1 MARQITKEMAL
12 AIAKKLGATCKT
24 KKNSPHDLWVI
35 YHNGQRIAQFG
46 IRRAS
51 KKDKGH
57 DFIPGQIFIGP
68 ARTKLLAQC
77 EVSKEEWLTEL
88 AEKGIIAPEADG

>member
-12 AIAKKLGATCKT
+12 AIARKLGAECRS
-24 KKNSPHDLWVI
+24 KKNAPHDLWVV

-51 KKDKGH
+51 EKDKGH
-57 DFIPGQIFIGP
+57 DFIPGQIFMGTS
-68 ARTKLLAQC
+68 RTKLLAQC
-77 EVSKEEWLTEL
+77 EVSKQDWLEELV
-88 AEKGIIAPEADG
+88 EKGVIAQT